1 METMSLSAAILE
13 HTLVY
18 RLWQAPFAEQKF
30 APVLAHNDLQR
41 ARRVLDVA
49 CGPGTNTHHF
59 AQSDY
64 LGVDFN
70 ERYIRNARQRHGRNF
85 VVADVRNFTA
95 APEDRFDFIL
105 VNSFLHHVNTE
116 DLQGILAHLRSM
128 LAEEG
133 CIHILELV
141 LPENRS
147 IARLLAR
154 CDRGKFARS
163 LEEWHR
169 IFGELFEP
177 VVFEPYPLTGVGT
190 TLWNMVYF
198 KGRSRV

>member
-1 METMSLSAAILE
+1 MSLAASILE
-13 HTLVY
+13 RTFVY

-30 APVLAHNDLQR
+30 APILAHNDLKR

-59 AQSDY
+59 DGSDY

-70 ERYIRNARQRHGRNF
+70 EGYIRDARKRQGRKF
-85 VVADVRNFTA
+85 VVADVRNYSVA
-95 APEDRFDFIL
+95 SEERFDFVL
-105 VNSFLHHVNTE
+105 VNSFLHHLNTN
-116 DLQGILAHLRSM
+116 DVVGILSHLRS
-128 LAEEG
+128 LLTEDG
-133 CIHILELV
+133 HIHILELV
-141 LPENRS
+141 LPENWS

-154 CDRGKFARS
+154 WDRGKFARP
-163 LEEWHR
+163 LQEWHT

-177 VVFEPYPLTGVGT
+177 VIFEPYPLTGVGT

-198 KGRSRV
+198 KGRSKL